1 MKLSSMHSRLLAATA
16 LAALSLSAAGV
27 ASAQDLT
34 SDKGKLSYALGYQL
48 GRETAESGEVL
59 DVATMTKAVQDGY
72 AKKDPAVPVEQM
84 RTVYQ
89 AMQQRL
95 QAKAKA
101 EFDKAAAE
109 NKTKSDSYLAQNK
122 AKAGVKTLPDGVQY
136 RVIEAGSGAKPT
148 QASTVSIQYK
158 GSIPNGPTFVD
169 TFTPKQGQSAAP
181 VSIKL
186 SQVPL
191 SGLREALLMMPTG
204 ARWEVALPPTAAY
217 GNTPESPVG
226 PNQAVVFEVKLVGVQ

>member
-1 MKLSSMHSRLLAATA
+1 MKLRLLAATM
-16 LAALSLSAAGV
+16 AALTLTAGL
-27 ASAQDLT
+27 ASAQDTT
-34 SDKGKLSYALGYQL
+34 SDKGKMSYALGFKMGDDL
-48 GRETAESGEVL
+48 AGLAANGEQIDINTVI
-59 DVATMTKAVQDGY
+59 KALQDAY
-72 AKKDPAVPVEQM
+72 AKKQPSVPVDQL
-84 RTVYQ
+84 RTALQ
-89 AMQQRL
+89 GLQQR
-95 QAKAKA
+95 QYTKAKA
-101 EFDKAAAE
+101 AFDKASAE
-109 NKTKSDSYLAQNK
+109 NKTKSDAFLAQNK

>member
-109 NKTKSDSYLAQNK
+109 NKTKSDGYLAQNK

-136 RVIEAGSGAKPT
+136 RVIENGSGAKPT
-148 QASTVSIQYK
+148 PASSVELEVSGPYPWGQQPTPAPAAQKMASTKISEIEMPA
-158 GSIPNGPTFVD
+158 I
-169 TFTPKQGQSAAP
+169 
-181 VSIKL
+181 
-186 SQVPL
+186 
-191 SGLREALLMMPTG
+191 REVLAMMPQG
-204 ARWEVALPPTAAY
+204 SKWEVVLPPEKAF
-217 GNTPESPVG
+217 G
-226 PNQAVVFEVKLVGVQ
+226 